1 MFSSDEETSAL
12 IRQVLAGLAIEEESC
27 SEAVA
32 AAQLITQQG
41 YQFVII
47 DWDRQPEAGLLL
59 SAGRER
65 KASERPLTLAIVS
78 DDASVP
84 KALQAGAN
92 SVLRRP
98 LLLNQVK
105 DTLTTARD
113 LVRARQE
120 SATAAAAAAAAAPAT
135 LPSSIGQAGERT
147 LRAGEF
153 LQPSASSSATQFDTE
168 SDIQKSLEQSAV
180 AEVDLLKELE
190 PMAAAVAPAPISPPP
205 HEGPRGLQ
213 WFLNRRAPT
222 LPPVPA
228 QVPAPPPASNPE
240 LLGFD
245 QMAATPGPQPPQ
257 EETQPKPVEAVAD
270 QTASRE
276 HREQKGEAELFAYMT
291 EGTQPEE
298 KTRPSFHIRK
308 GAIIGAVALAAC
320 AIAAAPQ
327 APWHSALNALWGHE
341 QQALHAWLNP
351 QPVTPVQAPES
362 HENFGRAGDEYKLP
376 VAETIPDATTDP
388 SQIRVTPVVDPTA
401 KKNNSANADQAAVPT
416 DAANRNPGDQP
427 APEIQVKDSTV
438 GSAPVGTADAP
449 DSNVAQVSQAP
460 ATPPAIVA
468 TAQPQPD
475 VPANEPAP
483 TPVSRTP
490 QVRPVA
496 NVATPPIPTSL
507 KSQMASM
514 TPEASGNKPI
524 EAALPSI
531 EPVKLPENTERALL
545 IDQPA
550 LAYPPNAKGQRGTV
564 VLEVLIGRDGTVED
578 AKFLQGSLAF
588 ARAAIDGAKQWKFKP
603 YIMNARPVSVQT
615 LLTITF
621 DPKP

>member
-1 MFSSDEETSAL
+1 MFSSDGETSAL
-12 IRQVLAGLAIEEESC
+12 IRQVLATLAIEEESC

-32 AAQLITQQG
+32 AAQLIAQQG

-47 DWDRQPEAGLLL
+47 DWNQQPEAGLLL

-78 DDASVP
+78 DDAGVP

-98 LLLNQVK
+98 LQLNQVK

-113 LVRARQE
+113 LLRARQE
-120 SATAAAAAAAAAPAT
+120 SAAAAAAAAPPAK
-135 LPSSIGQAGERT
+135 LPSSVVQTAERT

-168 SDIQKSLEQSAV
+168 SDFQKSIERSAV
-180 AEVDLLKELE
+180 GEVDPLKELE
-190 PMAAAVAPAPISPPP
+190 PMAASVTPEPAPPPP
-205 HEGPRGLQ
+205 PPDEPRGLQ
-213 WFLNRRAPT
+213 WFLNRRAAT

-228 QVPAPPPASNPE
+228 QVPTPPATSNPE

-245 QMAATPGPQPPQ
+245 QMAASTPAPQPPQ
-257 EETQPKPVEAVAD
+257 ADPQPEPAEAVPQ
-270 QTASRE
+270 QTVS
-276 HREQKGEAELFAYMT
+276 REQKGEAELFAYIT
-291 EGTQPEE
+291 EGAQPEE
-298 KTRPSFHIRK
+298 KARSSFHIGK
-308 GAIIGAVALAAC
+308 GAIISAVTLAAC

-327 APWHSALNALWGHE
+327 APWNPVLRALWGRE
-341 QQALHAWLNP
+341 QQGLHAWLNP
-351 QPVTPVQAPES
+351 QPLTPVQAPES

-401 KKNNSANADQAAVPT
+401 KKNNSAATNSDPAAVSP
-416 DAANRNPGDQP
+416 DAASPVAGEQP
-427 APEIQVKDSTV
+427 APEIQVKETTV
-438 GSAPVGTADAP
+438 GSAPSGTS
-449 DSNVAQVSQAP
+449 DSSANNLPQVSQAP
-460 ATPPAIVA
+460 SAPPAVVA
-468 TAQPQPD
+468 AAQPQPD
-475 VPANEPAP
+475 VPGNLPVPTPAP
-483 TPVSRTP
+483 PRTP
-490 QVRPVA
+490 QVRPVS

-514 TPEASGNKPI
+514 TPDASGNKPL

-531 EPVKLPENTERALL
+531 EPVKLPESAERTLL
-545 IDQPA
+545 VDQPA
-550 LAYPPNAKGQRGTV
+550 LAYPSNAKGQRGTV
-564 VLEVLIGRDGTVED
+564 ILEVLVGRDGTVED

-603 YIMNARPVSVQT
+603 YIMNGRPVSVQT